1 MFNETNLTFV
11 ISEAEFKQKHHSIL
25 AQMWQYNSGLRTLDN
40 KNGSWKYLHISWT
53 LPLKEETE
61 EMRIE
66 TLQGNFL
73 GLKNKK
79 EVVLLFPCE
88 SV

>member
-1 MFNETNLTFV
+1 LCTIETYV
-11 ISEAEFKQKHHSIL
+11 YSKAEFTLNIFDIL